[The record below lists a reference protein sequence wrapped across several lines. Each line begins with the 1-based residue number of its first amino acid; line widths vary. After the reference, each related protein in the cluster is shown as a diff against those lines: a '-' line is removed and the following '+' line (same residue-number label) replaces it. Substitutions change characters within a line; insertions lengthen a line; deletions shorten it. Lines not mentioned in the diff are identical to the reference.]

1 MSAFDFM
8 LKYHLI
14 SYRGHYIYVNCVDCR
29 DGDWWFAKLMLT
41 EVTGYI
47 PNNYVAAVNGTG
59 VEQHE

>member
-1 MSAFDFM
+1 M